1 MRRFAALTLVSLV
14 AAGCMGGDD
23 ESVSRD
29 DYIAKADGICS
40 TYQIRLGRIPRPLT
54 ADPRE
59 LGTYLE
65 RAVPI
70 AREQHEKL
78 ADLPRPSGD
87 DGEEIDR
94 LIGLLEQELDFN
106 EAAQKAASEGDE
118 AALNLQLAQGG
129 AVSAEAGRLSEQLGF
144 VVCARR
150 A

>member
-1 MRRFAALTLVSLV
+1 MRRFAALALVSLA

-29 DYIAKADGICS
+29 DYLAKADGICS
-40 TYQIRLGRIPRPLT
+40 TYQVRLSRILRPLT

-65 RAVPI
+65 RALPI
-70 AREQHEKL
+70 AHEQHEKL
-78 ADLPRPSGD
+78 LDLPKPDGGD
-87 DGEEIDR
+87 RDEIDR
-94 LIGLLEQELDFN
+94 LLALLEQELDFN
-106 EAAQKAASEGDE
+106 EAAQKAASGGDE

-129 AVSAEAGRLSEQLGF
+129 AVSAEAARLSEQLGF